1 MGPRVEEGAVAAD
14 VERSIY
20 FYQVEMAP
28 DGDEWRRAEVLRG
41 LAGLQGGD
49 QVLALG
55 NDNYAWAKVDRVPTG
70 QQTGRLRFFRDRR
83 SNLPGFADNFDPQE
97 LPIPD
102 EAGLIEPTHV
112 VLAGGGVIA
121 AEYNHFAPRIP
132 SQFATLLRRKLG
144 LSLTIGTYVQGS
156 IIEQLDR
163 LDYIRLLEV
172 SLVPS
177 PGLEDHLRNQGDFAD
192 AAASL
197 SQAEGGTRIN
207 LRLSAE
213 RDDPGW
219 TEQARGFV
227 KKVLGLPGAQDGH
240 TAKVLRVTG
249 LDPVSGAEEAV
260 DLLKQ
265 KLVRRVDMAKT
276 SERSKVLNV
285 GSAYSHIEDAVREVR
300 QTDLPAAAVIF

>member
-1 MGPRVEEGAVAAD
+1 MAAD

-20 FYQVEMAP
+20 FYKVEMAP
-28 DGDEWRRAEVLRG
+28 NGGEWKRAEVLRSLG
-41 LAGLQGGD
+41 DLTGDD

-55 NDNYAWAKVDRVPTG
+55 NDNFAWAKVDRVPVAR
-70 QQTGRLRFFRDRR
+70 QTGRLRLFRDRR
-83 SNLPGFADNFDPQE
+83 SNLPGFAQNFDPQE

-112 VLAGGGVIA
+112 ILAGDGLIA
-121 AEYNHFAPRIP
+121 AEYNHYAPRIP
-132 SQFATLLRRKLG
+132 SHFASLLRHKLG
-144 LSLTIGTYVQGS
+144 MSLNIGTYVQGS

-163 LDYIRLLEV
+163 LAYIRLLEF

-177 PGLEDHLRNQGDFAD
+177 RELEDALRNQGNFAD

-197 SQAEGGTRIN
+197 SRAEGGRRLN

-213 RDDPGW
+213 RDSESW
-219 TEQARGFV
+219 TEQARSFV
-227 KKVLGLPGAQDGH
+227 KRVLSLPGAQDGQV
-240 TAKVLRVTG
+240 AKVLRVTG
-249 LDPVSGAEEAV
+249 QDPISGTEEAV

-265 KLVRRVDMAKT
+265 KLVRRVDIEKT

-285 GSAYSHIEDAVREVR
+285 GSAYSHIEDAIREVR
-300 QTDLPAAAVIF
+300 QTDLPNATIIFS

>member
-1 MGPRVEEGAVAAD
+1 MPAD

-20 FYQVEMAP
+20 FYRVEMAP
-28 DGDEWRRAEVLRG
+28 DGGDWRRAEVLRG
-41 LAGLQGGD
+41 LAALQGED
-49 QVLALG
+49 QVLGLG

-83 SNLPGFADNFDPQE
+83 SNLPGFAQDFDPQE

-112 VLAGGGVIA
+112 VLAGDGLIA
-121 AEYNHFAPRIP
+121 AEYNHFASRIP
-132 SQFATLLRRKLG
+132 SQFASLLRRKLG
-144 LSLTIGTYVQGS
+144 MNLTIGTYVQGS

-163 LDYIRLLEV
+163 LGYIRLLEF

-177 PGLEDHLRNQGDFAD
+177 PALEDELRDQGDFAD
-192 AAASL
+192 AVASL
-197 SQAEGGTRIN
+197 SQAEGGTRMN

-213 RDDPGW
+213 RDNASW
-219 TEQARGFV
+219 TEQARDFA
-227 KKVLGLPGAQDGH
+227 KKVLSLPGAQDGQ

-249 LDPVSGAEEAV
+249 HDPVSGGEEAV

-265 KLVRRVDMAKT
+265 KLVRRVDMEKT
-276 SERSKVLNV
+276 SVRSKVLNV
-285 GSAYSHIEDAVREVR
+285 SSAYSHIEDAVREVR
-300 QTDLPAAAVIF
+300 QTDLPSAAVIF